1 MEFNLLSTNQG
12 EEEEKVK
19 VKNEEKEYIIKNLS
33 NNKNYKIK
41 LIKAQNSI
49 IFNAREIGD
58 IKDTLYKI
66 EVTLNNF
73 EKMDKYFR
81 QFDNIDELYLDV
93 SRRKN
98 DEIKLEEIE
107 NNIKLTLIYEIRSQK
122 KDLPFIL
129 VHENADLNKIVMN
142 LCEKSKEINDLKQ
155 ENMQLKTQIAE
166 LQFYVSWIFNYF
178 DNKNGKNKHYMPKVK
193 NEWILDTQTTDWKN
207 LDVSSIRYRDRY
219 NYSCNPQ

>member
-12 EEEEKVK
+12 EEEEEK